1 MKSMGFEPLVAAAN
15 AWDTIADSA
24 PSDNNA
30 PRDPEAMV
38 ATLQIGLEYQSGFFS
53 FFCCFRRSFW
63 HP

>member
-1 MKSMGFEPLVAAAN
+1 MTVNL
-15 AWDTIADSA
+15 DSV
-24 PSDNNA
+24 PC
-30 PRDPEAMV
+30 RDPEATV